1 MESDVTTEKYE
12 LLCADDKKLYY
23 QNVDINTQTKEQT
36 SSYSLRSDRIK
47 RQDEIL
53 KLKGKN

>member
-1 MESDVTTEKYE
+1 MESDITTEEYE
-12 LLCADDKKLYY
+12 LLSDDDKKLYY

-36 SSYSLRSDRIK
+36 SSYSLWSDRIK

-53 KLKGKN
+53 KLKG

>member
-1 MESDVTTEKYE
+1 MIEITTEEYE
-12 LLCADDKKLYY
+12 LLSDDDKKLYY

-36 SSYSLRSDRIK
+36 ISYSLCSDRIK